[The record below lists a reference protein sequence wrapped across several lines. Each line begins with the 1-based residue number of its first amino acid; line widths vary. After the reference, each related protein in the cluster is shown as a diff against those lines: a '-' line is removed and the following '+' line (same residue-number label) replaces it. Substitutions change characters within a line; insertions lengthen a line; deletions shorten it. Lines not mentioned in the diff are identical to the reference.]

1 MSMAVEVMNNS
12 VQEPRSDKVSPKVGA
27 LLIKPS
33 GDIETAYRGE
43 LRHGDHAEFTLLE
56 RKLRSVPLDGSVL
69 FATLEPCAPGARK
82 HPKLSCAER
91 IVNARIKKV
100 WIGIED
106 PDPTVDRKGIKYLID
121 NGVEVEMFD
130 ADYQVIIRDAN
141 KQFINEAEERA
152 KNPHIKPPFL
162 VLSTKEQAVPNAV
175 FDDLSVSD
183 IEEFLKMAKLN
194 VSIASSDF
202 YRIFSHLGLLEEKG
216 NSFIPTGL
224 GLLLFGKRP
233 QLLYPNS
240 LIRATY
246 KTAGRNEE
254 IHTVEGSL
262 VHQANDI
269 LQWYESHIGKQI
281 NRSEAQRKIIY
292 DYPMDVIRESIINAI
307 VHRDY
312 DMEGAPVYFEI
323 NDIAIVIKS
332 PGLPVPPI
340 KIEQLQQFTAPS
352 LSRNPKIMYVFDQMN
367 LVEQRGLGFQT
378 IKELPVKYHLPLP
391 VVSFDN
397 PYIVFAFP
405 RNTDALKEIAGN
417 DKLKELN
424 AEELR
429 GFDYIRLVQKT
440 TRKEYEIK
448 FGYDKKK
455 AERHLKRMTELGL
468 IQRKGSSSATCYE
481 L

>member
-1 MSMAVEVMNNS
+1 
-12 VQEPRSDKVSPKVGA
+12 
-27 LLIKPS
+27 
-33 GDIETAYRGE
+33 
-43 LRHGDHAEFTLLE
+43 
-56 RKLRSVPLDGSVL
+56 
-69 FATLEPCAPGARK
+69 
-82 HPKLSCAER
+82 
-91 IVNARIKKV
+91 
-100 WIGIED
+100 
-106 PDPTVDRKGIKYLID
+106 
-121 NGVEVEMFD
+121 
-130 ADYQVIIRDAN
+130 
-141 KQFINEAEERA
+141 
-152 KNPHIKPPFL
+152 
-162 VLSTKEQAVPNAV
+162 
-175 FDDLSVSD
+175 
-183 IEEFLKMAKLN
+183 
-194 VSIASSDF
+194 
-202 YRIFSHLGLLEEKG
+202 
-216 NSFIPTGL
+216 
-224 GLLLFGKRP
+224 
-233 QLLYPNS
+233 
-240 LIRATY
+240 
-246 KTAGRNEE
+246 
-254 IHTVEGSL
+254 
-262 VHQANDI
+262 
-269 LQWYESHIGKQI
+269 
-281 NRSEAQRKIIY
+281 
-292 DYPMDVIRESIINAI
+292 
-307 VHRDY
+307 
-312 DMEGAPVYFEI
+312 MEGAPVYFEI